1 MEDVLDIYHSEYDQ
15 QNPWLCFDE
24 SCKQLVKETKE
35 KTAILI
41 LKSNK

>member
-35 KTAILI
+35 KIPAQQF
-41 LKSNK
+41 SF